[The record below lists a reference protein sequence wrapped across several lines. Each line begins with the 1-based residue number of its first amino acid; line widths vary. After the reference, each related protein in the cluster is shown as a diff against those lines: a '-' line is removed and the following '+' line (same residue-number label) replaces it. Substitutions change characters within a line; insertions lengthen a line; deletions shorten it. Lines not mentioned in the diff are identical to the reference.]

1 MKILQLLRNQWDRTA
16 AVVLLLGGGLAL
28 LLGWVGV
35 SSTVFTFKQIPFLIS
50 GGLVGVCLIVVAAAV
65 WVSADLRDEWR
76 KLDELQDTLLEIDLR
91 GVPAT
96 EATIEAPAG
105 SGDETVARR
114 SARLRV
120 SEG

>member
-1 MKILQLLRNQWDRTA
+1 MKILQLLRNQWDRAA
-16 AVVLLLGGGLAL
+16 AVALLAGGGLAL

-35 SSTVFTFKQIPFLIS
+35 SSTVFTFRQIPFLIS

-76 KLDELQDTLLEIDLR
+76 KLDEIQDTLREIDLR
-91 GVPAT
+91 GVAPE
-96 EATIEAPAG
+96 EAADGSPAG
-105 SGDETVARR
+105 NGEETVARR
-114 SARLRV
+114 APRLRV